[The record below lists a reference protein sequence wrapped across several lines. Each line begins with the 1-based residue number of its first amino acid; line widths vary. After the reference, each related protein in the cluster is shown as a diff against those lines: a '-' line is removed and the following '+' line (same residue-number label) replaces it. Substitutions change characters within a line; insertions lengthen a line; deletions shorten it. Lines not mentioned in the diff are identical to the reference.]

1 MRVAP
6 SEKRP
11 QRAPLP
17 FPPRG
22 DPGEDGRLQSMKRT
36 RARHQIGQSFH
47 LGFQPPEL
55 SGRNKCLLWKPPPV
69 SGILLQQLKQTK
81 TVCKWLMYINE
92 LMYAN
97 IIDVLCM

>member
-1 MRVAP
+1 MFVVEA
-6 SEKRP
+6 
-11 QRAPLP
+11 
-17 FPPRG
+17 
-22 DPGEDGRLQSMKRT
+22 
-36 RARHQIGQSFH
+36 
-47 LGFQPPEL
+47 
-55 SGRNKCLLWKPPPV
+55 PPV